1 MRIDATPESGHP
13 GISLR
18 PLERT
23 DLDAWFAY
31 LSNPDVIQHT
41 SWNLGSEDDLLLMF
55 DGFEAPD
62 AQSIRRLAIVE
73 NAGGNLIGTI
83 GFHTISDANRTAE
96 IAYDLAPSHWGKG
109 IATAACAAVTRWAFI
124 AYGFVRIQGTVL
136 TSNLPS
142 AQVLRKCGYRYEGL
156 LRSYRMVRGTP
167 GDFNC
172 YARLA
177 SD

>member
-1 MRIDATPESGHP
+1 MRIDATLESGYL

-18 PLERT
+18 QLERT

-31 LSNPDVIQHT
+31 LSNPDVIRHT
-41 SWNLGSEDDLLLMF
+41 SWNLRSEDDLLSMF
-55 DGFEAPD
+55 DGFESLD

-73 NAGGNLIGTI
+73 GTNGNLIGTI
-83 GFHTISDANRTAE
+83 GFHTVSDVNRTAE

-109 IATAACAAVTRWAFI
+109 IATAVCAAVTQWAFI

-136 TSNLPS
+136 KSNLPS
-142 AQVLRKCGYRYEGL
+142 AQVLQKCGYRYEGL

-177 SD
+177 ND

>member
-1 MRIDATPESGHP
+1 MRIDAAPDSGYP

-18 PLERT
+18 QLERT

-31 LSNPDVIQHT
+31 LSNPDVIRHT
-41 SWNLGSEDDLLLMF
+41 NCNLRSEDDLLLTF
-55 DGFEAPD
+55 DGFESPD
-62 AQSIRRLAIVE
+62 VQSIRRLAIVE
-73 NAGGNLIGTI
+73 SASGNLIGSI
-83 GFHTISDANRTAE
+83 GFHTISDMNRTAE
-96 IAYDLAPSHWGKG
+96 IAYDLAPSNWGKG
-109 IATAACAAVTRWAFI
+109 IATAVCAAVTRWAFI

-142 AQVLRKCGYRYEGL
+142 AQVLQKCGYRYEGL
-156 LRSYRMVRGTP
+156 LRAYHMVRGTP